1 MIEELVQ
8 SIACH
13 LALHLSLLS
22 MAKKAM
28 KTMKAKAMKLAMKA
42 MKKKAMKAM
51 KAVPVVE
58 AAPAVEA
65 VPAVEVVA
73 AAPVVLPL
81 HPLGPPP
88 FRLMVAHMATPA
100 GRPLGRRRV
109 DIPDP
114 SIVRYRYR

>member
-1 MIEELVQ
+1 
-8 SIACH
+8 
-13 LALHLSLLS
+13 
-22 MAKKAM
+22 MAKNAM

-51 KAVPVVE
+51 KAVRVVR

-65 VPAVEVVA
+65 VPAVEDVA

-88 FRLMVAHMATPA
+88 FRLMVAHSPTPV
-100 GRPLGRRRV
+100 GRPLGRRLV

-114 SIVRYRYR
+114 IVVQYRYP